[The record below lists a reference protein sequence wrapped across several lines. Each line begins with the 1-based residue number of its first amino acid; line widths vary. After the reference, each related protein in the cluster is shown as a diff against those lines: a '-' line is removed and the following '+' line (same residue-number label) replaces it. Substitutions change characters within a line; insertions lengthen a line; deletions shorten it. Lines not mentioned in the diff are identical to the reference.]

1 MLALL
6 LSICDP
12 KYHDRITM
20 LVNTYHDDLLIYAKY
35 ILKNAGMAS
44 YRHDAEDVV
53 QNLYMKLA
61 RYCESVRFHES
72 PQVMRGYLKK
82 ILKNEAYAHEKAF
95 LFKYTGFSYKIEQ
108 RRKYNRRCVIDISF
122 VIKYINP
129 FA

>member
-72 PQVMRGYLKK
+72 PQVMRGYLNK
-82 ILKNEAYAHEKAF
+82 IMKNASKYHQDDLKDY
-95 LFKYTGFSYKIEQ
+95 LLILSDMDYKIKSGQCDKNIAMYKFLVNIME
-108 RRKYNRRCVIDISF
+108 Y
-122 VIKYINP
+122 
-129 FA
+129 